1 MAMSWIAHP
10 ILVEDYVE
18 TSKQIT
24 KALKCVAFTNMQVG
38 DMMMRKHER
47 LEKRIFSISEEI
59 ELLQADVAENVLNQR
74 ERRQQLTDIEEDV
87 ERAEVLGNAL
97 MVEELLVE
105 LTVLQDEGKREEAL
119 LRSIKKALRSRR
131 RVQKQFIAEK
141 KDVED
146 EMRTFN
152 RKQNLIQSLLTTFAK
167 DSVNAGPDSQS
178 SSASQSDCGSD
189 LDADSLLSMGVDD
202 TTKSESPSFLRPS
215 ALKKNPLVMT
225 RPRRWSAD
233 ESYSMTPPPKPR
245 TRARRSL
252 SVTFSP
258 DRPRSLGSVEE
269 ESDEEIAYREQ
280 PEAGDQTTADQVFK
294 SANVDANATTS
305 GRLLLEEI
313 HDEQDNFYSH
323 YSSESS
329 DHDDTESGS
338 EVEDEDDVHQVE
350 KEVVE
355 ISAPAGKKGLVETP
369 ASNEEEPVTKTTMT
383 LVARGEERPST
394 ARGIAE
400 IRSTEHYY
408 NSSSSTAI
416 TTTSCDQ
423 VEVTLVRKS
432 EAMVIE
438 ELHTV

>member
-1 MAMSWIAHP
+1 MAMSWIVNP
-10 ILVEDYVE
+10 IMVEGYVE

-38 DMMMRKHER
+38 DMMLRKHER

-59 ELLQADVAENVLNQR
+59 ELLQADVMENVVNQR

-105 LTVLQDEGKREEAL
+105 LKVLQDEGKREEAL

-131 RVQKQFIAEK
+131 RVQKQFITEK
-141 KDVED
+141 KSVEG

-152 RKQNLIQSLLTTFAK
+152 RKQNLIQSLLTTFSK
-167 DSVNAGPDSQS
+167 DSVAAGSNSQS

-189 LDADSLLSMGVDD
+189 PDDSLLSMGVDD
-202 TTKSESPSFLRPS
+202 TKSEPSFLRPS
-215 ALKKNPLVMT
+215 ALRNPSVMT

-233 ESYSMTPPPKPR
+233 ESYSMTPPPKPK
-245 TRARRSL
+245 TRAHRSL

-269 ESDEEIAYREQ
+269 EDDEEIAAREQ
-280 PEAGDQTTADQVFK
+280 PEADDEVVDKSATQLFK
-294 SANVDANATTS
+294 SVDADATD

-323 YSSESS
+323 LSDSS

-338 EVEDEDDVHQVE
+338 KVEDEDDAE
-350 KEVVE
+350 KVAEA
-355 ISAPAGKKGLVETP
+355 IGAAAGKKGLVEMQP
-369 ASNEEEPVTKTTMT
+369 LVLNEEGTGTDITTT
-383 LVARGEERPST
+383 SLVARDEEKLSS
-394 ARGIAE
+394 ACGISE

-408 NSSSSTAI
+408 SSSSTAI
-416 TTTSCDQ
+416 TKTSCDQ
-423 VEVTLVRKS
+423 VDVTLARKS
-432 EAMVIE
+432 DMMVIE
-438 ELHTV
+438 ELTTITA

>member
-1 MAMSWIAHP
+1 MSWIANP
-10 ILVEDYVE
+10 IMVEDYVE

-38 DMMMRKHER
+38 DMMLRKHER

-59 ELLQADVAENVLNQR
+59 ELLQADVIENVVNQR

-105 LTVLQDEGKREEAL
+105 LKVLQDEGKREEAL

-141 KDVED
+141 KSVED
-146 EMRTFN
+146 EIRTFN
-152 RKQNLIQSLLTTFAK
+152 RKQNLIQSLLATFAK
-167 DSVNAGPDSQS
+167 DSVAAGSNSQS

-189 LDADSLLSMGVDD
+189 PDDSLLSMGVDD
-202 TTKSESPSFLRPS
+202 TKSEPSFLRPS
-215 ALKKNPLVMT
+215 ALRNPSVMT

-233 ESYSMTPPPKPR
+233 ESYSMTPPPKPK

-269 ESDEEIAYREQ
+269 EDDEEIAAREQ
-280 PEAGDQTTADQVFK
+280 PEADDEVVDKMANQLFK
-294 SANVDANATTS
+294 NVDADATD

-323 YSSESS
+323 LSDSS

-338 EVEDEDDVHQVE
+338 EMEDEDDVHDAE
-350 KEVVE
+350 KKVAEA
-355 ISAPAGKKGLVETP
+355 ISTAAGKKGLVEMQP
-369 ASNEEEPVTKTTMT
+369 LVLNEEDTATDITTT
-383 LVARGEERPST
+383 SLVARDEEKLSP

-408 NSSSSTAI
+408 SSSSTAI
-416 TTTSCDQ
+416 TKTSCDQ
-423 VEVTLVRKS
+423 VEVTLARKCDV
-432 EAMVIE
+432 MVIE
-438 ELHTV
+438 ELTTITA